1 MNEERIYIVLDEP
14 HISEKVTN
22 LGDSSNQY
30 AFKVAKDA
38 TKAEVKEA
46 VEQLFGVEV
55 LNVTTLNVRGK
66 VKRNRYGTVRR
77 KNWKKAYVRLAEG
90 QELDT
95 MVTE

>member
-66 VKRNRYGTVRR
+66 AKRNRYGTVRR
-77 KNWKKAYVRLAEG
+77 KSWKKAYVRIAAG

-95 MVTE
+95 MATE

>member
-66 VKRNRYGTVRR
+66 VKRNRYGTARK
-77 KNWKKAYVRLAEG
+77 KNWKKAYVRVAAG

-95 MVTE
+95 MATE

>member
-1 MNEERIYIVLDEP
+1 MNEERLYIVLDEP

>member
-46 VEQLFGVEV
+46 VQQLFGVEV

-66 VKRNRYGTVRR
+66 VKRNRHGAVR
-77 KNWKKAYVRLAEG
+77 KQNWKKAYVRIAAG
-90 QELDT
+90 QELDI